1 MDLFWKSTAAVII
14 TVILCL
20 SLGKWEN
27 GITILLTIAVCCM
40 LGIISA
46 SFLSP
51 VIDLLGQLE
60 ILSNL
65 DNHILKILLKIL
77 GISFISE
84 ITYMICTDSGN
95 SSLGKMIT
103 FLSSCVILWLSI
115 PIVNQF
121 IDLLKRILGAL

>member
-1 MDLFWKSTAAVII
+1 MDLFWKSSAAVII

-20 SLGKWEN
+20 TLGKWEN
-27 GITILLTIAVCCM
+27 GITILLTVAVCCM
-40 LGIISA
+40 VGIIAA
-46 SFLSP
+46 SFLAP
-51 VIDLLGQLE
+51 VLDLLSQLE
-60 ILSNL
+60 LLSNL
-65 DNHILKILLKIL
+65 DNSTLKILLKIL

-84 ITYMICTDSGN
+84 ITCVISTDSGY

-121 IDLLKRILGAL
+121 LDLLKQILGAV